1 MFFLR
6 LKLKFNKIRVNRNTM
21 NLTEKQKENLA
32 KSHQAAHRALA
43 EAARKHRE
51 KVAKKKPQQSPSTMM
66 TLSKRTAT

>member
-1 MFFLR
+1 
-6 LKLKFNKIRVNRNTM
+6 M